1 VDLKPVESLRRPVGL
16 DEIKAEP
23 ALAEIALLRQ
33 SRLSVMPLAKGE
45 FDAVLRLSKK

>member
-1 VDLKPVESLRRPVGL
+1 VGL

-23 ALAEIALLRQ
+23 ALAGIALLRQ